1 MMLNSKEFVREL
13 QLRHES
19 AWINPDTTTASAA
32 LAACSLTLTDVDDAA
47 ARLERFAPFIKKA
60 FPETADHCGLIES
73 PLTEIEKMRAWLAEN
88 ENAQLAGKLF
98 LKRDSDLPV
107 AGSVKA
113 RGGCYAVLKHTEEL
127 ALANHLIKPNEDYSV
142 FASRSFRSFFSRYEL
157 HVGSTGNLGLSIGI
171 MGAALGYQVTVHMSA
186 DAKQWKKD
194 LLREKGVT
202 VLEYGADYS
211 YAVARGRERAAE
223 DPMSYFVD
231 DETSRDLFLGY
242 AVAARRLKGQ
252 LAQQEIAVD
261 AEHPLCV
268 YIPCGVGGAPG
279 GICFGLKQEFGDAVH
294 VFFVEPTEAPC
305 VLLGLSSGVGSGICV
320 QDIGLTGR
328 TAADGLAVS
337 RPSALA
343 VEMAGHLAA
352 GGFTVADERLVP
364 YLRALHESEGIF
376 AEPSACAAFIGPARF
391 HEAADAVLGG
401 TPRGNVTHLVWATGG
416 ALVPQ
421 SEREKLLNA

>member
-60 FPETADHCGLIES
+60 FPETVDHCGLIES

-142 FASRSFRSFFSRYEL
+142 FASRAFRSFFSRYEL

-171 MGAALGYQVTVHMSA
+171 MGAALGYRVTVHMSA
-186 DAKQWKKD
+186 DARQWKKD
-194 LLREKGVT
+194 LLRKKGVT
-202 VLEYGADYS
+202 VIEYGADYS
-211 YAVARGRERAAE
+211 CAVQKGRELAAG
-223 DPMSYFVD
+223 DPMRYFID
-231 DETSRDLFLGY
+231 DENSVDLFLGY
-242 AVAARRLKGQ
+242 AVAARRLKAQ
-252 LAQQEIAVD
+252 LAGLSVPVD
-261 AEHPLCV
+261 AEHPLIV
-268 YIPCGVGGAPG
+268 HIPCGVG
-279 GICFGLKQEFGDAVH
+279 
-294 VFFVEPTEAPC
+294 
-305 VLLGLSSGVGSGICV
+305 
-320 QDIGLTGR
+320 
-328 TAADGLAVS
+328 
-337 RPSALA
+337 RPSGFVGEAVKAL
-343 VEMAGHLAA
+343 VS
-352 GGFTVADERLVP
+352 GGFTVSDEHLFT
-364 YLRALHESEGIF
+364 YLRALYAAEGLF
-376 AEPSACAAFIGPARF
+376 VEPSACAGFAG
-391 HEAADAVLGG
+391 AAELSKMTDYLEVSGLG
-401 TPRGNVTHLVWATGG
+401 THFANATHIVWATGG
-416 ALVPQ
+416 ALVPEK
-421 SEREKLLNA
+421 ERETYLAK